1 MAKRKSER
9 LHVLDLQTFGD
20 RLHAARKHSDWTQQ
34 ELADL
39 LQAPRTWV
47 SDLENNQQSGL
58 SADTVLRFA
67 RTLGVSTDYL
77 LGLTD
82 DPTPPRRRG
91 HRKDDRPWTTSP

>member
-1 MAKRKSER
+1 MAKRQSER

-20 RLHAARKHSDWTQQ
+20 RLHAARKHSELTQQ

-39 LQAPRTWV
+39 LHAPRTWV

-67 RTLGVSTDYL
+67 RALDVSTDYL

-82 DPTPPRRRG
+82 DPTPTRRPRRRKEEP
-91 HRKDDRPWTTSP
+91 RWTT